1 MMPEIQKI
9 RLSSGGDL
17 GYRCAGDAAKPAL
30 VLVHGFPNSSRGF
43 RDVVEPLSRSAFV
56 VAPDL
61 PGFGASDLPTAPSFD
76 GLAGAV
82 AELLSRL
89 NVGRRFLYVHD
100 YGAPVALRLAMEAP
114 ELVEGLI
121 IQNANAH
128 RSGFGPQWAD
138 TLEFWAAPNAANE
151 QAATAHLTLEGTRD
165 QYVAGVPPEI
175 AARIDPGRWIE
186 DWRIMCLPGRLDLQK
201 ALLADYGR
209 YVDRFGEVAD
219 YLAKHQPRAMLLWGR
234 HDDFFDIAEV
244 QSWLLDLPRM
254 EAHVFDAGHLV
265 LETDALRAAEL
276 MLEFVDGGL
285 TKGKSSDRRL
295 GVTHQTPN
303 A

>member
-1 MMPEIQKI
+1 MAEVRKI
-9 RLSSGGDL
+9 RLSSGGEVAV
-17 GYRCAGDAAKPAL
+17 RTAGNASRPAL
-30 VLVHGFPNSSRGF
+30 VLLHGFPNSSRMF
-43 RDVVEPLSRSAFV
+43 RDVIVPLSGSVFV

-61 PGFGASDLPTAPSFD
+61 PGFGASDPPPEPSFD
-76 GLAGAV
+76 MLASSIE
-82 AELLSRL
+82 ELLPRL
-89 NVGRRFLYVHD
+89 GVGRRFLYLHD
-100 YGAPVALRLAMEAP
+100 FGAPVALHLAMHAP

-244 QSWLLDLPRM
+244 LSWLLDLPRM

-295 GVTHQTPN
+295 GEAHQTPN